1 MRMSAQKMAVF
12 KGFERPHLHATRNV
26 APVFHDGRVKV
37 LHFLD
42 KLRQGIQLETE
53 RGIDERRGQWLLAF
67 SVRSRRND
75 AVQQVFV
82 DV

>member
-1 MRMSAQKMAVF
+1 MSAQKMAVF
-12 KGFERPHLHATRNV
+12 KGLERPHLHTPRNV
-26 APVFHDGRVKV
+26 APVFHDGWVKV

-42 KLRQGIQLETE
+42 KLGQGIQIETE
-53 RGIDERRGQWLLAF
+53 RGIDESCGQWLLTL

-75 AVQQVFV
+75 AVQQVFL